1 MIGSRSSLAPVATVL
16 ALLLTGCAAGSADGD
31 PGSAPDGSAGGDD
44 TSMDEHDT
52 ADARAEAVD
61 CLHGVWS
68 VTEADLSTYY
78 GQMSAETGI
87 TILPAG
93 SAELALDGDAMRYG
107 YSAEYDLG
115 MDLEGA
121 DAFMSIGGVLGGE
134 FDLDEAGETILF
146 TATGEQLTT
155 VLEINGVVVPQ
166 DVLDDSIDSAM
177 ATDPFRDGSFAC
189 TDETLTLAFTT
200 GHGEVPL
207 ELDRI
212 G

>member
-1 MIGSRSSLAPVATVL
+1 MPDAGARMRATVTL
-16 ALLLTGCAAGSADGD
+16 VITALLLVGCTSGSPEDDAIPEGGRDEIVEE
-31 PGSAPDGSAGGDD
+31 SAPRG
-44 TSMDEHDT
+44 
-52 ADARAEAVD
+52 EALD
-61 CLHGVWS
+61 CLQGTWS
-68 VTEADLSTYY
+68 VAEADLTSYY
-78 GQMSAETGI
+78 GQMSAEAGI
-87 TILPAG
+87 TILPTG
-93 SAELALDGDAMRYG
+93 SAELAFDSDAMRYG
-107 YSAEYDLG
+107 YSADYDLG

-189 TDETLTLAFTT
+189 TEETLTLAFTT
-200 GHGEVPL
+200 GRGEVPL